1 MMTLENL
8 LEIVSR
14 PDSPNLCV
22 DSRLAKSGDIFI
34 AVKGSHLD
42 GHNFIEQAVAA
53 GAKFIV
59 AQKNTQYDI
68 RNLSTEALAKAD
80 TQYELIL
87 VDNSA
92 KAAAKLAHAK
102 KGFPANKLTCLAVTG
117 TNGKTTVAYLVR
129 SIIQSTGRRC
139 GLIGTVQYDTGEKT
153 YQSKLTTPDPFT
165 IADITS
171 QMVAAGAKFMVTEAS
186 SHALDQHRL
195 EGINFTAAAFTNLTG
210 DHLDYHK
217 TKENYL
223 AAKTKLFQTLS
234 ADATAV
240 LNRQSPESTQITA
253 QTKAHILWYSI
264 DEPTDLTA
272 HIQVMN
278 TTGTSFS
285 LEYNG
290 QRHFVKTPLLGK
302 FNISNCLAAA
312 GLCIAAGIDLD
323 TICAALSNPDKV
335 PGRLEKVNCPGH
347 ESRGTSHVLIDYA
360 HTDDALKN
368 ILETLKPLCAG
379 KLIVVFGCG
388 GDRDR
393 TKRPRMAKVVEK
405 FADLIIVTSDNPRT
419 EDPQKIINEI
429 VAGFADVSWHGLPAR
444 ENTAKMVVPPSR
456 IKIEPDRRKAI
467 AIAIESAEANDV
479 VLIAGKGHEN
489 YQILADRTIHFSD
502 QEVATEFLQK
512 KVVSLPNQK

>member
-14 PDSPNLCV
+14 SAAGGPNLCV

-34 AVKGSHLD
+34 AVKGAHLD
-42 GHNFIEQAVAA
+42 GHSFLDQAVAA

-59 AQKNTQYDI
+59 AQKDLCKI
-68 RNLSTEALAKAD
+68 PSSTH
-80 TQYELIL
+80 YELIL

-92 KAAAKLAHAK
+92 KAAAILAHAK

-186 SHALDQHRL
+186 SHALDQDRL
-195 EGINFTAAAFTNLTG
+195 EGVNFVAAAFTNLTG

-217 TKENYL
+217 TKDNYL
-223 AAKTKLFQTLS
+223 AAKTRLFQSLS

-240 LNRQSPESTQITA
+240 LNKQSSQSAQIAA
-253 QTKAHILWYSI
+253 QTKARIIWYSI
-264 DEPTDLTA
+264 DEPANLTA

-290 QRHFVKTPLLGK
+290 QRHFVKTPLLGR
-302 FNISNCLAAA
+302 FNVSNCLAAA

-323 TICAALSNPDKV
+323 TICAALSNPTPP
-335 PGRLEKVNCPGH
+335 PGRLQKIPHNG
-347 ESRGTSHVLIDYA
+347 SFAVLIDYA

-368 ILETLKPLCAG
+368 VLETLKPLCAG
-379 KLIVVFGCG
+379 RLIVVFGCG

-393 TKRPRMAKVVEK
+393 TKRPRMAKVAEK

-419 EDPQKIINEI
+419 ENPQRIIDEI
-429 VAGFADVSWHGLPAR
+429 VAGF
-444 ENTAKMVVPPSR
+444 ENPDTKK
-456 IKIEPDRRKAI
+456 ITIEPDRKTAI
-467 AIAIESAEANDV
+467 GIAIEKAQDKDII
-479 VLIAGKGHEN
+479 LIAGKGHEN
-489 YQILADRTIHFSD
+489 YQILADKTIHFSD

-512 KVVSLPNQK
+512 KMVSLSKIRRPFGGPNQK